1 MHHSFWH
8 QRWQEQRIGFH
19 LDKINSYLSKYWHKF
34 DVPDQS
40 HVFVPLCGKTNDLL
54 FFHQQGHRVIG
65 NELST
70 LAVQDFY
77 TEQQLNASKTIISS
91 EKNFQGQSEVTL
103 WSSPEVDI
111 LCGDFFALE
120 KDYLPDISVVYDR
133 AALVALPSEM
143 REKYV
148 EKMLTL
154 LPKKVSMLL
163 LTLDYDEKEK
173 QGPPFSVT
181 EEEVYRLYGEH
192 FDIELLEVAD
202 INEESRSPRSQNMS
216 YFNERVFLL
225 EKKLLTGSC

>member
-19 LDKINSYLSKYWHKF
+19 LDKINPFLAKYWHRLEL
-34 DVPDQS
+34 S
-40 HVFVPLCGKTNDLL
+40 ESGRVFVPLCGKSHDLR
-54 FFHQQGHRVIG
+54 FFHQQGHKVVG
-65 NELST
+65 NELSS

-91 EKNFQGQSEVTL
+91 EKNSPDEADL
-103 WSSPEVDI
+103 IHWNSPEVDI
-111 LCGDFFALE
+111 FCGDFFALR
-120 KDYLPDISVVYDR
+120 KVYLSDITAVYDR

-148 EKMLTL
+148 KKMLEI
-154 LPKKVSMLL
+154 LPEKVKILL

-181 EEEVYRLYGEH
+181 EEEVYRLYSEN
-192 FDIELLEVAD
+192 FTIELLEVSG
-202 INEESRSPRSQNMS
+202 ISEEQRSSRSQNMS

-225 EKKLLTGSC
+225 ERKVE

>member
-19 LDKINSYLSKYWHKF
+19 LDKVNPYLSKYWHRLNVAK
-34 DVPDQS
+34 QS
-40 HVFVPLCGKTNDLL
+40 RIFVPLCGKSMDLH
-54 FFHQQGHRVIG
+54 FFHQQGLRVLG

-77 TEQQLNASKTIISS
+77 TEQQLNASKTIIST
-91 EKNFQGQSEVTL
+91 EKNLSDASDLTL

-120 KDYLPDISVVYDR
+120 KEHLSDISAVYDR
-133 AALVALPSEM
+133 AALVALPAEL

-154 LPKKVSMLL
+154 LPQNVSMLL

-192 FDIELLEVAD
+192 FEIELLELAD
-202 INEESRSPRSQNMS
+202 ISAENRSPRSQNMS

-225 EKKLLTGSC
+225 TKKD